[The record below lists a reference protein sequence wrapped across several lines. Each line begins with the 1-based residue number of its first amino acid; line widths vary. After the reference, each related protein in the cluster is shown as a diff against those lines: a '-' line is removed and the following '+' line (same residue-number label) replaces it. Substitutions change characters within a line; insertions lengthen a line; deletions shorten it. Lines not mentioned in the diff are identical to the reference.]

1 MKTERVPQIVLGAGA
16 GAVLAGAA
24 VLFVPAG
31 LGADAP
37 APAPGAAAR
46 AVSAAHAG
54 AQASLPELA
63 ALIGDREKWLRAH
76 PGDDASWAVL
86 GGAYVERGARNGDTA
101 SYVRAEKALER
112 SLAAWPAR
120 RGNVDAQLGMG
131 ALANARGDFRAAR
144 TWGEAVRKSS
154 PRRWQAYP
162 VLIDAYNGLGDYV
175 SAGRAME
182 RLRALRGGAPA
193 LSRAA
198 MVYRDRGWREDA
210 SALAY
215 DAVALAAT
223 PAERAACLVRLG
235 DLAWERGEPAE
246 AVASYAPALRL
257 VPGHAPALAGRAR
270 ALAAL
275 GRTDEALRDYGA
287 ALEALPLPQ
296 YALEAGELYES
307 LGLDGDAQTQY
318 EVLRVRATEAGT
330 HGVNGALVL
339 ARYEADHGSP
349 DAALRLLRA
358 EWAKGHRSVH
368 VADALGWALYRA
380 GRAEEALPYARRATE
395 QGLRSALFAYHRG
408 RIEQE
413 LGEYGPARRHIEEA
427 LRINPAFSPLLA
439 PKARRA
445 LASLG
450 EPPEGGSEDGSE
462 DGSEGGYASGEPQRG
477 AGASRAGSPPP
488 RDPEHRG
495 PEPRKPRR
503 PAATATATPGAS
515 ASAAASRSPEAGR

>member
-1 MKTERVPQIVLGAGA
+1 MKTERVPRIVLGAGA
-16 GAVLAGAA
+16 GAVLVGAVA
-24 VLFVPAG
+24 LFVPAG
-31 LGADAP
+31 LGGQAP
-37 APAPGAAAR
+37 APAPGAVAR
-46 AVSAAHAG
+46 AVSAARAG

-86 GGAYVERGARNGDTA
+86 GGAYVERGVRSGDTA
-101 SYVRAEKALER
+101 SFVRAEKALER

-120 RGNVDAQLGMG
+120 KGNVDAQLGLG
-131 ALANARGDFRAAR
+131 SLANARGDFRAAR
-144 TWGEAVRKSS
+144 KWGEAVRKSS

-182 RLRALRGGAPA
+182 RLRALRSGAPA
-193 LSRAA
+193 LSRASL
-198 MVYRDRGWREDA
+198 VFRDRGWREDA

-223 PAERAACLVRLG
+223 PAEKAACLVRLG

-246 AVASYAPALRL
+246 ALASYGPALRL

-287 ALEALPLPQ
+287 ALKAQPLPQ

-307 LGLDGDAQTQY
+307 LGLDEDARTQY
-318 EVLRVRATEAGT
+318 EVLRVRATEAAA
-330 HGVNGALVL
+330 HGVNGALEL

-349 DAALRLLRA
+349 DAAVRRLRA

-380 GRAEEALPYARRATE
+380 GRHEEALPYATRATE

-408 RIEQE
+408 RIERE
-413 LGEYGPARRHIEEA
+413 LGEWGPARRHLAEA
-427 LRINPAFSPLLA
+427 LRINPHFSPLLA

-445 LASLG
+445 LAALG
-450 EPPEGGSEDGSE
+450 EPPEGEPPEGGHAAEEDGS
-462 DGSEGGYASGEPQRG
+462 PR
-477 AGASRAGSPPP
+477 AGAP
-488 RDPEHRG
+488 RG
-495 PEPRKPRR
+495 
-503 PAATATATPGAS
+503 GAS
-515 ASAAASRSPEAGR
+515 ASRAPSSEGER